1 MALEENAVRSNASSV
16 SGDKVWIHNIGWR
29 VLPTDAQRGQGN
41 YWAWDSTNQWFK
53 FHTDEELSAS
63 SEAGSW
69 TQIRS
74 HGLDSAV
81 RTYEKFEKDGDIP
94 EWDGKTHRSFYFR
107 KIDIWKSTTGCPPE
121 KQALKLL
128 QKLTGDAFEKLE
140 HVDPE
145 SLRRTDGVE

>member
-1 MALEENAVRSNASSV
+1 MAEEEQYQGFPTTQETGVPADGSDNVETPAGFALGAAMAQGENGGRSDASSV

-94 EWDGKTHRSFYFR
+94 EWDGKTHR
-107 KIDIWKSTTGCPPE
+107 
-121 KQALKLL
+121 
-128 QKLTGDAFEKLE
+128 
-140 HVDPE
+140 
-145 SLRRTDGVE
+145 